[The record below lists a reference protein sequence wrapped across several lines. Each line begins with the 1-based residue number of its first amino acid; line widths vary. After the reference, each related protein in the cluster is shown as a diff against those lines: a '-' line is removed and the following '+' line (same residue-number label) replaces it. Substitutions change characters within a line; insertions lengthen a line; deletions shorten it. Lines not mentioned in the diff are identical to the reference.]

1 MLKKLLL
8 FSCLIIF
15 TPVIIVS
22 IFIRNNE
29 ITFNFSNNTIVRV
42 YREKTKNIE
51 YIPIEEYV
59 VGVLAGE
66 MPVNFELE
74 ALKAQAVAS
83 RSYVMKQIEKNV
95 NKEYDVIDTVTNQV
109 YLDSEDL
116 LAVWSSSY
124 VLNVNK
130 IKEAVLQT
138 KGEYLSYDNKVAEA
152 LFFSTSPGITE
163 NSEEIFISKEPYLRS
178 VSSKWDEISPLYSTT
193 HTYTLTEFYNILNI
207 KYKNNL
213 NIDIIQKTSTGRLK
227 KIKINNTEFTANYIC
242 SKFSLNST
250 YFEIIQEGTNVII
263 KNKGYGHGVGMSQY
277 GAEGMARMGH
287 TYDQILKY
295 YYKDIEIKKF

>member
-130 IKEAVLQT
+130 LKEAVLQT

-213 NIDIIQKTSTGRLK
+213 NIDITQKTSTGRLK

>member
-138 KGEYLSYDNKVAEA
+138 KGEYLFYDNKVAEA

-213 NIDIIQKTSTGRLK
+213 NIDITQKTSTGRLK